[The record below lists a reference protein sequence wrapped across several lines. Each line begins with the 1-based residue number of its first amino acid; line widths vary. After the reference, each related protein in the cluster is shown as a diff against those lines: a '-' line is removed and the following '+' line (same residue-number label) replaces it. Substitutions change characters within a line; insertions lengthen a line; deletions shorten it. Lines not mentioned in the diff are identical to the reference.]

1 MPCVPSIHPKS
12 CVDECWFILIDKLVV
27 IKTCGVFNGSKR
39 IIHNLPEI
47 YIYITRFVRV
57 ILTFSHKITFQTI
70 EKHKDIYKKYIGQ
83 KESLEI
89 FYCGVCITLI

>member
-27 IKTCGVFNGSKR
+27 IKTCGVFNGLKR
-39 IIHNLPEI
+39 IIHNLPYP
-47 YIYITRFVRV
+47 YIYRFVRV

-70 EKHKDIYKKYIGQ
+70 EKQKDTQKKYIGQ

-89 FYCGVCITLI
+89 F